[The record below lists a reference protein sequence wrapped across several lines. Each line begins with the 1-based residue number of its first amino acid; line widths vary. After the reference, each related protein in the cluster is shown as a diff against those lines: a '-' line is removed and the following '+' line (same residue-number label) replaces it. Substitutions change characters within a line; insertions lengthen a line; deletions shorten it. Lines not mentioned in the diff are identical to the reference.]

1 MPNELILIIDDEELL
16 QESISLVLQKAGYR
30 TVPAISGTEGL
41 ACLQKNHADLVLLDL
56 KLEDE
61 NGLDFI
67 QPIHS
72 LVPGIPI
79 LILTANASLD
89 SAIDSV
95 RKGARDYI
103 QKPFKPA
110 ELIERVGAV
119 LCEVQKEKRRQDIIE
134 NIQELVSELDPGL
147 VQNNGEFSKNVSL
160 PPRENI
166 LTTGFI
172 RVDLD
177 TKAVTVRGVRVKFS
191 PTAFQYLVTLMR
203 SWPNP
208 VTVIDLVH
216 EAQGYDVNM
225 NEARDLARWRIHE
238 IRKSFVSKGLDGE
251 IIQTIRGLG
260 YRLVL

>member
-1 MPNELILIIDDEELL
+1 MANEIILIIDDEELL

-30 TVPAISGTEGL
+30 SASVNSGTEGL
-41 ACLQKNHADLVLLDL
+41 AFLQENYADLVLLDL

-67 QPIHS
+67 QPIQS

-89 SAIDSV
+89 SAIESV

-103 QKPFKPA
+103 PKPFKPS
-110 ELIERVGAV
+110 ELIERVEAV
-119 LCEVQKEKRRQDIIE
+119 LCEVQKEKRRQDIIV
-134 NIQELVSELDPGL
+134 NIQELVSELDPG
-147 VQNNGEFSKNVSL
+147 VIPNNEELSKGSGAL
-160 PPRENI
+160 PRENI

-177 TKAVTVRGVRVKFS
+177 TKAVLIRGERVKLS
-191 PTAFQYLVTLMR
+191 PTAFQYLVVLMR

-208 VTVIDLVH
+208 VPVIDLVH
-216 EAQGYDVNM
+216 EAQGYEVNI

-238 IRKSFVSKGLDGE
+238 IRKSLASEGIDDS

-260 YRLVL
+260 YSLVM